1 MFEFLSLI
9 SQFYLN
15 VNSNSAN
22 VDKTRNGIAEAYSG
36 PCQASKMERFTTK
49 FMAVREKSN

>member
-9 SQFYLN
+9 SQLYLN

-22 VDKTRNGIAEAYSG
+22 VAKTRNGTAEAYSES
-36 PCQASKMERFTTK
+36 CQTSKMERFTTQV
-49 FMAVREKSN
+49 MAVREKSN

>member
-22 VDKTRNGIAEAYSG
+22 VDKTRNGIAEAYSE
-36 PCQASKMERFTTK
+36 PCQACKMERFTTK
-49 FMAVREKSN
+49 LMAVREKSN

>member
-22 VDKTRNGIAEAYSG
+22 VAKTRNGIAGAYSE
-36 PCQASKMERFTTK
+36 PCQTPKMERFTTQVI
-49 FMAVREKSN
+49 AVREKSN

>member
-1 MFEFLSLI
+1 MFEVLSLI

-22 VDKTRNGIAEAYSG
+22 VAKTRNGIAGAYSE
-36 PCQASKMERFTTK
+36 PCQTPKMERFTTQVI
-49 FMAVREKSN
+49 AVREKSN